1 MAMAL
6 LKKFFVPFLNF
17 EETSRLVKLLFL
29 LCDERSCN
37 ANFKMG
43 SAVSVHRQKVE
54 KIEFDRIKKEKSSF
68 GDDWV

>member
-1 MAMAL
+1 MAL

-29 LCDERSCN
+29 LCGEPSCN

-43 SAVSVHRQKVE
+43 SAISVCSQKAE
-54 KIEFDRIKKEKSSF
+54 KFEFDRIRKKIKF
-68 GDDWV
+68 GDDRI